1 MIPAAFAYERPA
13 SLAEALELL
22 DRHGGSAKVLAG
34 GQSLL
39 PLLKLRLARV
49 ERLVDIR
56 RLGELKG
63 IRDDDGGLA
72 IGALTTYREL
82 LESDAVRSRYPLIAE
97 ATEDIADLQ
106 TRNVGTV
113 GGAVAHC
120 DPASDL
126 PAVLLALDASV
137 VLRSRSGERVLPLDG
152 FFQGPFTTA
161 CGPNEILTEIR
172 LPAPPAGAGMA
183 YRHLEQPASGYSIV
197 GVAVVVGRHGA
208 GPEAALDHV
217 RVALTGVGERPYRA
231 TAVEAAL
238 AGTDWVPEKLAAAA
252 GHATDGVTVASDI
265 HADAAYRRHLAAVL
279 TRRALEAAKARSA

>member
-1 MIPAAFAYERPA
+1 MIPAAFSYERPA

-56 RLGELKG
+56 RLGELRG
-63 IRDDDGGLA
+63 IRDHDGGLA
-72 IGALTTYREL
+72 LGALTTYREL
-82 LESDAVRSRYPLIAE
+82 PESAAVRSRYPIIAE

-106 TRNVGTV
+106 VRNVGTV

-120 DPASDL
+120 DPAADL

-161 CGPNEILTEIR
+161 ARPDEILTEVR

-183 YRHLEQPASGYSIV
+183 YRHLDQPASGYAIV
-197 GVAVVVGRHGA
+197 GVAAVVAPAGGA
-208 GPEAALDHV
+208 GFGHV

-238 AGTDWVPEKLAAAA
+238 SGSDGSPDAIAAAA
-252 GHATDGVTVASDI
+252 AHATDGVTVASDI
-265 HADAAYRRHLAAVL
+265 HADAAYRAHLAQVL
-279 TRRALEAAKARSA
+279 TRRAVEAAKALSA

>member
-1 MIPAAFAYERPA
+1 MIPAAFAYDRPA

-22 DRHGGSAKVLAG
+22 DRHAGAAKVLAG

-63 IRDDDGGLA
+63 IREHDGGLA

-82 LESDAVRSRYPLIAE
+82 LASEAIRSRYPLIAE

-106 TRNVGTV
+106 VRNVGTV
-113 GGAVAHC
+113 GGALAHC

-137 VLRSRSGERVLPLDG
+137 VLRSRAGERTLPLDG
-152 FFQGPFTTA
+152 FFQGPFQTA
-161 CGPNEILTEIR
+161 CGPTEIVTEVR

-197 GVAVVVGRHGA
+197 GVAAVVARA
-208 GPEAALDHV
+208 GGPLFGHV
-217 RVALTGVGERPYRA
+217 RVALTGLSDRPFRA

-238 AGTDWVPEKLAAAA
+238 AGTDGGPAAIAAAA
-252 GHATDGVTVASDI
+252 AHATDGVTVNSDI
-265 HADAAYRRHLAAVL
+265 HADATYRAHLAGVL
-279 TRRALEAAKARSA
+279 TRRALEAATARSA

>member
-1 MIPAAFAYERPA
+1 MIPAAFAYERPT
-13 SLAEALELL
+13 SLGEALELL
-22 DRHGGSAKVLAG
+22 DRYGGSAKVLAG

-63 IRDDDGGLA
+63 IREHDGGLA
-72 IGALTTYREL
+72 LGALTTYREL
-82 LESDAVRSRYPLIAE
+82 LESDAVRSRYPLVTE

-106 TRNVGTV
+106 VRNVGTV

-126 PAVLLALDASV
+126 PAVLLALEASV
-137 VLRSRSGERVLPLDG
+137 VLRSRAGERVLALDA
-152 FFQGPFTTA
+152 FLQGPFTTA

-197 GVAVVVGRHGA
+197 GVAAVVARTGGS
-208 GPEAALDHV
+208 GLDHV
-217 RVALTGVGERPYRA
+217 RVALTGLSDRPFRA
-231 TAVEAAL
+231 RVVEAAL
-238 AGTDWVPEKLAAAA
+238 AGTDGSDEQIAAAA
-252 GHATDGVTVASDI
+252 ARSAEGVSVNSDI
-265 HADAAYRRHLAAVL
+265 HADAAYRTHLAAVL

>member
-1 MIPAAFAYERPA
+1 MIPAAFAYERPT
-13 SLAEALELL
+13 SLGEALELL
-22 DRHGGSAKVLAG
+22 DRYGGSAKVLAG

-63 IRDDDGGLA
+63 IRDHDGGLA
-72 IGALTTYREL
+72 LGALTTYREL
-82 LESDAVRSRYPLIAE
+82 LESDLVRSRYPLIVE

-106 TRNVGTV
+106 VRNVGTV

-126 PAVLLALDASV
+126 PAVLLALEASV
-137 VLRSRSGERVLPLDG
+137 VLRSRAGDRVLPLDA
-152 FFQGPFTTA
+152 FLQGPFTTA
-161 CGPNEILTEIR
+161 CAPNEILTEIR
-172 LPAPPAGAGMA
+172 LPAPPAGAGTA

-197 GVAVVVGRHGA
+197 GVAAVVARAGA
-208 GPEAALDHV
+208 GSGFGHV

-238 AGTDWVPEKLAAAA
+238 AGTDCAPEQLAAAA
-252 GHATDGVTVASDI
+252 SRATEGVTVNSDI
-265 HADAAYRRHLAAVL
+265 HADAAYRAHLAGVL

>member
-1 MIPAAFAYERPA
+1 MIPAAFAYERPT
-13 SLAEALELL
+13 SLGEALELL
-22 DRHGGSAKVLAG
+22 DRYGGSAKVLAG

-63 IRDDDGGLA
+63 IRDHDGGLA
-72 IGALTTYREL
+72 LGALTTYREL
-82 LESDAVRSRYPLIAE
+82 LESDLVRSRYPLIVE

-106 TRNVGTV
+106 VRNVGTV

-126 PAVLLALDASV
+126 PAVLLALEASV
-137 VLRSRSGERVLPLDG
+137 VLRSRAGDRVLPLDA
-152 FFQGPFTTA
+152 FLQGPFTTA
-161 CGPNEILTEIR
+161 CAPNEILTEIR
-172 LPAPPAGAGMA
+172 LPAPPAGAGTA

-197 GVAVVVGRHGA
+197 GVAAVVARAGA
-208 GPEAALDHV
+208 DSGFGHV

-238 AGTDWVPEKLAAAA
+238 AGTDWTPEQLAAAA
-252 GHATDGVTVASDI
+252 SRATEGVTVNSDI
-265 HADAAYRRHLAAVL
+265 HADAAYRAHLAGVL

>member
-22 DRHGGSAKVLAG
+22 DRHAGAAKVLAG

-49 ERLVDIR
+49 ERLIDIR

-63 IRDDDGGLA
+63 IRDHDGGLA
-72 IGALTTYREL
+72 LGALTTYREL
-82 LESDAVRSRYPLIAE
+82 LESEAVRARYPLIVE

-106 TRNVGTV
+106 VRNVGTV

-126 PAVLLALDASV
+126 PAVLLALGASV
-137 VLRSRSGERVLPLDG
+137 VLRSRSGERTLPLDG

-161 CGPNEILTEIR
+161 CGAAEILTEIR

-197 GVAVVVGRHGA
+197 GVAAVVARRGGSAIV
-208 GPEAALDHV
+208 DHV

-238 AGTDWVPEKLAAAA
+238 AGTEGSPDQIAAAA
-252 GHATDGVTVASDI
+252 AHATDGVTVASDI
-265 HADAAYRRHLAAVL
+265 HADAAYRTHLAAVL
-279 TRRALEAAKARSA
+279 TRRALEAAMARSA